1 MRGGRSGGRKLVQL
15 SKGASSANSPHVQRG
30 SARGHQECC
39 RRGRPARRYRPL
51 TVEGLEDRRVLS
63 ADLTGAASQ
72 VPDFSASGSA
82 GLFAW
87 DAGRYRADSLLV
99 QFRPGSE
106 APGSLAAHLLGGR
119 IGEAWSLT
127 PGLRRVDLPEG
138 VDVQTALG
146 LYQGDPNVLYV
157 EPDYRLELNRM
168 PNDPGFWQ
176 LWSLHNG
183 GQDGGIFDVDID
195 APEAWDVTTGS
206 ESLIVAVIDTG
217 IDYRHPDLA
226 ANMWV
231 NRGEIPGNGI
241 DDDRNGYI
249 DDVYGYDFANRDGD
263 PMDDHFHGTHV
274 AGTIG
279 AVGDNEIGIVGVNW
293 RVQLMALKFLDAS
306 GGGYTS
312 DAIAALNYAVAN
324 GAKVSNNSWGGGDF
338 SQAFLTALR
347 NASARGHIFVAA
359 AGNDSSDNDQ
369 YPFYPANYN
378 VENVVSVAATDGA
391 DKLAWFSNYG
401 RRTVD
406 LAAPGVNIYSTLPT
420 RMTPAMRDSGL
431 PTEYGTLSGTSM
443 ATPHVTGVIA
453 LVQGLHPDWS
463 VSQVIQQVLQTTDAV
478 PGAARTIS
486 GGRLN
491 AAGAVGNPPPDDKPP
506 RIIGS
511 DPPGSVT
518 GTVDRVLL
526 QFSEPIDVSTFTL
539 ADIVSFTG
547 PSGPIEVLAVAPV
560 AGSSRQFEIR
570 FAPQSEEGNYTLV
583 IGPDISDLAGNLLD
597 QNGNGIGGEDPQD
610 RYTARFT
617 IVGAFVFASDDVPA
631 PIRGFTAVGSYL
643 TINQDIP
650 IGDLNVQV
658 DISYHQVGSLLLILV
673 SPGGNYAIL
682 SLFNGDGADYQN
694 TIFDDEAAT
703 PIAEGSAPFAGSY
716 QPDDPL
722 SVFDGENA
730 RGTWTLWVQ
739 NWSFS
744 RLRGTLNSW
753 SLTISMEGAAP
764 PPPPG
769 DPTNQPPVPG
779 DDSFTTDLDLPLVIL
794 PDDLLA
800 NDFDPDG
807 DALFIVSVGSA
818 TGGTV
823 EMDDF
828 TGVITFLPDP
838 GYSGPAGFKYL
849 VSDGVDTALGTVAIN
864 IRPAFLWHN
873 RRSPFDVNDDGTI
886 SPIDALAVIN
896 VLNTVG
902 PGSLEFR
909 QWTSGERNYLDVVP
923 DNFLAPIDALTVI
936 NYLNATGSGATTAGG
951 TPGSTSSPGE
961 NSRVYATYLL
971 PSAAPAGPPV
981 RSSSAASTAPAL
993 TAALPATATEARLP
1007 RLVGGGTLRDP
1018 IDRVPLSLQTLRVP
1032 PRLTPPAVDAALA
1045 SVETWLAGFKELG
1058 ALPGRRLRPR
1068 Q

>member
-1 MRGGRSGGRKLVQL
+1 MHGGWRGKCREVRKAGGFARWGR
-15 SKGASSANSPHVQRG
+15 
-30 SARGHQECC
+30 
-39 RRGRPARRYRPL
+39 RPPAARRYRRL
-51 TVEGLEDRRVLS
+51 TIEGLEDRRVLS
-63 ADLTGAASQ
+63 ADWNPLGPSLDGPAGGVLTSTGDYRS
-72 VPDFSASGSA
+72 
-82 GLFAW
+82 
-87 DAGRYRADSLLV
+87 DALLV

-106 APGSLAAHLLGGR
+106 SPGSLAAHLLGGR
-119 IGEAWSLT
+119 VGEEWSLT
-127 PGLRRVDLPEG
+127 PGLRRVELPPG
-138 VDVQTALG
+138 VDVQTAIG
-146 LYQGDPNVLYV
+146 LYQGDPNVLYA
-157 EPDYRLELNRM
+157 EPDYRVQLQLE
-168 PNDPGFWQ
+168 PNDPLFWNQ
-176 LWSLHNG
+176 WDLHNT
-183 GQDGGIFDVDID
+183 GQNGGIFDVDID

-206 ESLIVAVIDTG
+206 DSVIVAVIDTG

-226 ANMWV
+226 ANIWT
-231 NRGEIPGNGI
+231 NPGEIPGNGI
-241 DDDRNGYI
+241 DDDRNGYV
-249 DDVYGYDFANRDGD
+249 DDVHGYDFANRDGD

-279 AVGDNEIGIVGVNW
+279 AVGDNGIGIAGINW
-293 RVQLMALKFLDAS
+293 RVKLMALKFLDAS

-347 NASARGHIFVAA
+347 NAAARGHIFVAA
-359 AGNDSSDNDQ
+359 AGNDSSDNDT

-406 LAAPGVNIYSTLPT
+406 LAAPGVGILSTLPT
-420 RMTPAMRDSGL
+420 RQTPAMRDAGL

-443 ATPHVTGVIA
+443 ATPHVAGVIA

-463 VSQVIQQVLQTTDAV
+463 VSQVVQQVLATTDAV

-491 AAGAVGNPPPDDKPP
+491 AAGAVGNPPPDDRPP
-506 RIIGS
+506 RVISS
-511 DPPGSVT
+511 DPPGNVT
-518 GTVDRVLL
+518 GTVDRVQIL
-526 QFSEPIDVSTFTL
+526 FSEPIDVATFTL
-539 ADIVSFTG
+539 DDIVSFTG
-547 PSGPIEVLAVAPV
+547 PSGPIAVQSVAPV

-570 FAPQSEEGNYTLV
+570 FAPQTEEGTYTLV
-583 IGPDISDLAGNLLD
+583 IGPQISDLAGNLLD
-597 QNGNGIGGEDPQD
+597 QDGDGTGGEDPQD
-610 RYTARFT
+610 RYTARFA

-694 TIFDDEAAT
+694 TIFDDEAST
-703 PIAEGSAPFAGSY
+703 PISQGNAPFAGSY

-739 NWSFS
+739 NWGFS

-753 SLTISMEGAAP
+753 SLTISMDGAAP
-764 PPPPG
+764 PPGGNPS
-769 DPTNQPPVPG
+769 NQPPVPG
-779 DDSFTTDLDLPLVIL
+779 DDSLSTDLDMPLVIT
-794 PDDLLA
+794 PEQLLA
-800 NDFDPDG
+800 NDVDPDG
-807 DALFIVSVGSA
+807 DPLFVVSVGSA

-828 TGVITFLPDP
+828 TGVITFIPDP

-849 VSDGVDTALGTVAIN
+849 VSDGLDTALGSVAVN

-873 RRSPFDVNDDGTI
+873 RRSPYDVNDDNQV
-886 SPIDALAVIN
+886 SPIDALSVIN
-896 VLNTVG
+896 ALNTVG

-909 QWTSGERNYLDVVP
+909 QWTSGERMYLDVVA

-936 NYLNATGSGATTAGG
+936 NYLNATGQGASAGSPSSASGTAAASSDGGRVQATF
-951 TPGSTSSPGE
+951 
-961 NSRVYATYLL
+961 LL
-971 PSAAPAGPPV
+971 PGKDQPPL
-981 RSSSAASTAPAL
+981 AASHRP
-993 TAALPATATEARLP
+993 PATASS
-1007 RLVGGGTLRDP
+1007 
-1018 IDRVPLSLQTLRVP
+1018 VPLDQQPALRKTPVSPPAPPVP
-1032 PRLTPPAVDAALA
+1032 APPLEVPRGPLPAPAVDAALA
-1045 SVETWLAGFKELG
+1045 QVPSWLASLTGSG
-1058 ALPGRRLRPR
+1058 IGPARRLRIR
-1068 Q
+1068 